1 MNTATIVLEVDDTG
15 AVRAFQQINSEA
27 GKLTPILQPVPEHFK
42 RITASTKE
50 AREAAALLGE
60 EFGIKIP
67 RALRGIA
74 AESPIASAALRAAFS
89 GLAVVGFIEVVKSA
103 VDNLTGFNTQ
113 LKETAKQNDE
123 LMKSVE
129 AANKVLLGP
138 QNLRQ
143 VNEEFIRTQKNVEK
157 LNQELGLTGDTL
169 GDAIKRGVTKFSAEK
184 TVMLEDLD
192 KSKAKL
198 IELAAEQAKLTDEQ
212 RRTEPIEVLKLQN
225 SARLEGLE
233 GIKKIT
239 QAERGEAQVVRQEM
253 AKNIVSTAVGMAE
266 INEIH
271 KKAAAEREK
280 LQRDANISGMAALLH
295 SEAAAAHGEFQV
307 RAELQAKLFQLD
319 EQERQ
324 SGVNLQYARLA
335 AEKDADAK
343 IVALRRTATEETKKL
358 EEEAAVAILP
368 PWKRSYA
375 QIAMDTQDK
384 LRQIQQKLK
393 DTTITSEEAAQQ
405 SAAVWQIN
413 FAKTRDQLAGDL
425 QSLFDDVTS
434 GNIGKRFKKMFEDMV
449 FQMVATWILGMG
461 QMRSASSTAMS
472 GGAGGILGAIFG
484 LGGGGGIF
492 GGGGGSAP
500 GGTPPFLGGLFGPL
514 FGGGNASSS
523 NGSLISAAGG
533 LTALPLLSG
542 GSSTDFATSIPL
554 LGLGLSAGQGA
565 GLPGLRLPSG
575 AASGGAAGALGGFG
589 GLGGL
594 LASPGF
600 TNLALMGGAG
610 LLIKSLALG
619 GGAKGALT
627 GAAGGALIGSIIPGI
642 GTLLGAG
649 IGALIGLIG
658 GLFGQHKGD
667 KARIQ
672 VMEPLIAQIKVIR
685 DSYDVFQTDYNTGVS
700 ELEALR
706 AQSIAS
712 LKQIGG
718 RQVTGNTSGTNK
730 LVDDAESYLKTT
742 EAERARRAQLQF
754 GPAQFHSGGFV
765 DPSLA
770 GVPPWWRGIRMH
782 VGGEVPAILEAGEH
796 VINRSTVNR
805 VGRGA
810 LDRMNAGGGGGDTH
824 NHYYSIN
831 AVDAK
836 SFADL
841 LDRGGM
847 EEIVRGWRRGTNR
860 GSW

>member
-375 QIAMDTQDK
+375 QIAMDTQEK

-425 QSLFDDVTS
+425 QSLFDDITS

-449 FQMVATWILGMG
+449 FQMVATWILGMN
-461 QMRSASSTAMS
+461 QMKGASAGAM
-472 GGAGGILGAIFG
+472 GGGPGGILGAIFG

-492 GGGGGSAP
+492 GGGGSAP
-500 GGTPPFLGGLFGPL
+500 GGTPPFVGGGIMNL
-514 FGGGNASSS
+514 FGGGSSS
-523 NGSLISAAGG
+523 GG
-533 LTALPLLSG
+533 LGTLPLGSG
-542 GSSTDFATSIPL
+542 GVANDVASGSIF
-554 LGLGLSAGQGA
+554 GLGLSAGQGA
-565 GLPGLRLPSG
+565 ATPGGVLPSG
-575 AASGGAAGALGGFG
+575 SAAGGAAGALGGILSKIFPN
-589 GLGGL
+589 GLKI
-594 LASPGF
+594 
-600 TNLALMGGAG
+600 GGATVSG
-610 LLIKSLALG
+610 AALG
-619 GGAKGALT
+619 
-627 GAAGGALIGSIIPGI
+627 
-642 GTLLGAG
+642 TLG
-649 IGALIGLIG
+649 
-658 GLFGQHKGD
+658 
-667 KARIQ
+667 
-672 VMEPLIAQIKVIR
+672 
-685 DSYDVFQTDYNTGVS
+685 
-700 ELEALR
+700 
-706 AQSIAS
+706 
-712 LKQIGG
+712 
-718 RQVTGNTSGTNK
+718 
-730 LVDDAESYLKTT
+730 
-742 EAERARRAQLQF
+742 
-754 GPAQFHSGGFV
+754 
-765 DPSLA
+765 
-770 GVPPWWRGIRMH
+770 
-782 VGGEVPAILEAGEH
+782 
-796 VINRSTVNR
+796 
-805 VGRGA
+805 
-810 LDRMNAGGGGGDTH
+810 
-824 NHYYSIN
+824 
-831 AVDAK
+831 
-836 SFADL
+836 
-841 LDRGGM
+841 
-847 EEIVRGWRRGTNR
+847 
-860 GSW
+860 

>member
-280 LQRDANISGMAALLH
+280 LQG
-295 SEAAAAHGEFQV
+295 
-307 RAELQAKLFQLD
+307 KLFQLD

-393 DTTITSEEAAQQ
+393 DTTVTSEEAAQQ

-449 FQMVATWILGMG
+449 FQMVATWILGMH
-461 QMRSASSTAMS
+461 QMRSASAGAM
-472 GGAGGILGAIFG
+472 GGGGGGILGAIFG

-492 GGGGGSAP
+492 GGGGSAP
-500 GGTPPFLGGLFGPL
+500 GGGTPPFLGGLFGPL